1 FSNQIQQQR
10 LSHRQSL
17 PSSQYSQAINNTYS
31 SNSRVTTNNS
41 FVSILVPSNDRWIN
55 LLWTDPAIIL
65 LDNKLDTTPP
75 PNGNNLMAN
84 SRWPQQQQQQQ
95 SQTHMLTN
103 GICHMPYSITSGVD
117 DGNHS

>member
-1 FSNQIQQQR
+1 QQQLNR
-10 LSHRQSL
+10 LSHLNPASIVL
-17 PSSQYSQAINNTYS
+17 IA
-31 SNSRVTTNNS
+31 

-95 SQTHMLTN
+95 SQTHMLTK